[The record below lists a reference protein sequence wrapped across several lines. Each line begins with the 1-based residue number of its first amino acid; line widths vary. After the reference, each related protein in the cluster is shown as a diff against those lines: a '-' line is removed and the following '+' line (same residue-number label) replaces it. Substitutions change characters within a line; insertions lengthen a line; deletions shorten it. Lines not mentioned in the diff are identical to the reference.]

1 MRGNEQGRSY
11 MGLETQKE
19 EDRRRKKTGGGEN
32 PAGGGAQGHKNP
44 TKTQFQDLVI
54 KCRIQ
59 RFGQ

>member
-1 MRGNEQGRSY
+1 MRGNEQGRSNI
-11 MGLETQKE
+11 GLE

-32 PAGGGAQGHKNP
+32 LAGGGAQGHKNT

-54 KCRIQ
+54 KCRTQ